1 MEITK
6 EQLEYWR
13 HQEGKSNVEIA
24 GMTGKSV
31 DVINN
36 MFSRYKI
43 RQRRRGIPEE
53 KVDLIH
59 KMLEDGSRPYQIA
72 AELGISRGAVYKHMP
87 EKEMEEEFAL
97 PLNLTMAE
105 TKKPN
110 IFGTVVG
117 GKQYIDV
124 TDLFIPY

>member
-1 MEITK
+1 MKITK

-24 GMTGKSV
+24 EITGKSI
-31 DVINN
+31 DSINN
-36 MFSRYKI
+36 LFSRYKI
-43 RQRRRGIPEE
+43 KQRRRGIPEE
-53 KVDLIH
+53 KVNLIY

-72 AELGISRGAVYKHMP
+72 AELGISKGVVYKYMP
-87 EKEMEEEFAL
+87 EKEMEEEFDL
-97 PLNLTMAE
+97 QINLTMAE

-110 IFGTVVG
+110 IFKSVVE
-117 GKQYIDV
+117 GKKYIDV